1 MRRVLDGIDIDRE
14 RCRALVGRAIGAT
27 DEVYR
32 RVAAGTPFRDAYREV
47 ARDPEAAVTGDPA
60 ESWRLRTH
68 LGAPG
73 ALDLGPARSALAA
86 VRERLAERRRRV
98 ASAWELLG

>member
-1 MRRVLDGIDIDRE
+1 
-14 RCRALVGRAIGAT
+14 
-27 DEVYR
+27 
-32 RVAAGTPFRDAYREV
+32 
-47 ARDPEAAVTGDPA
+47 VTGDPA

-86 VRERLAERRRRV
+86 ARERLAERRRRV